1 MLRSYFNPG
10 LKLGCLSMLSLAALS
25 LCSTQVLAADAY
37 RFAYR
42 GMENGDM
49 TVQEVDLDLNLV
61 VTVEQAGQTIDKTK
75 HAVVRKQR
83 CRMTVLES
91 GNVEGTLV
99 KTKVKLTYENADQSQ
114 AQNDEPAEAGPLP
127 VAGKTY
133 FASLVDNKLVIT
145 DERGNRPS
153 DEEWA
158 IVATATDTLGQ
169 PNPIAKFFDGK
180 TYSVGQ
186 ELRMPPQL
194 AKDLLGFS
202 GRLDNASILIL
213 TFAKVQTVNGKPCAV
228 FDTLLESTMTQGTT
242 MKMQMKG
249 KLILEI
255 ETCRA
260 ASIELAGP
268 VKLAE
273 AHGPADGQF
282 TINTQGSMKMALRAG
297 YVKVR

>member
-1 MLRSYFNPG
+1 MLRSNLNLRSKRSFFA
-10 LKLGCLSMLSLAALS
+10 LFSFVAVSFCSAQLQAAE
-25 LCSTQVLAADAY
+25 AY
-37 RFAYR
+37 RFTYR
-42 GMENGDM
+42 GLNIGDT

-75 HAVVRKQR
+75 HAVLRKQR

-91 GNVEGTLV
+91 GTVEGALV
-99 KTKVKLTYENADQSQ
+99 KTKVRLTYESADQKQ
-114 AQNDEPAEAGPLP
+114 AQNDGPVEESPLP
-127 VAGKTY
+127 VSGKTY
-133 FASLVDNKLVIT
+133 FAALAEGKLMIT
-145 DERGNRPS
+145 DEQGNRPS

-169 PNPIAKFFDGK
+169 ANPIAKFFDGK

-202 GRLDNASILIL
+202 GRLDNASKLIL
-213 TFAKVQTVNGKPCAV
+213 TFTKVQVLNGKPCAV

-242 MKMQMKG
+242 MTMQMRG
-249 KLILEI
+249 RLALEI

-260 ASIELAGP
+260 ASIELSGP

>member
-1 MLRSYFNPG
+1 MLR
-10 LKLGCLSMLSLAALS
+10 CLSLLSLVAVS
-25 LCSTQVLAADAY
+25 LCSNHLLAAETY
-37 RFAYR
+37 RFTYR
-42 GMENGDM
+42 GLENGD
-49 TVQEVDLDLNLV
+49 TTLQEVDLDLNLT
-61 VTVEQAGQTIDKTK
+61 VTVEQSGQTIDKTK
-75 HAVVRKQR
+75 HVVLRKQR

-91 GNVEGTLV
+91 TSIDGALV

-114 AQNDEPAEAGPLP
+114 AQNDEPAEEGPLP

-133 FASLVDNKLVIT
+133 FASLVDDKLVIT

-169 PNPIAKFFDGK
+169 SNPIAKFFDGK

-202 GRLDNASILIL
+202 GRLDNASKLIL
-213 TFAKVQTVNGKPCAV
+213 TFTKVQMIGGKKCAV

-242 MKMQMKG
+242 MKMQMQG
-249 KLILEI
+249 KLMLEI
-255 ETCRA
+255 DTCRA

-297 YVKVR
+297 YTQVR

>member
-1 MLRSYFNPG
+1 MLRCFLNQA
-10 LKLGCLSMLSLAALS
+10 LKLNCWSLFTVTLVS
-25 LCSTQVLAADAY
+25 LCSTEGLAAEAY
-37 RFAYR
+37 RFTYR
-42 GMENGDM
+42 GLENGD
-49 TVQEVDLDLNLV
+49 TTLQEVDLDLNLT

-75 HAVVRKQR
+75 HVVLRKQR

-91 GNVEGTLV
+91 VSVEGALV
-99 KTKVKLTYENADQSQ
+99 KTKVKLIYESADQSQ
-114 AQNDEPAEAGPLP
+114 SQNDEPAEEAPLP

-133 FASLVDNKLVIT
+133 FASLIDNKLVIT

-158 IVATATDTLGQ
+158 IVATATETLGKS
-169 PNPIAKFFDGK
+169 NPIAKFFDGK

-202 GRLDNASILIL
+202 GRLDNASKLIL
-213 TFAKVQTVNGKPCAV
+213 TFTKVQMVGGKPCAV

-242 MKMQMKG
+242 MKMQMQG
-249 KLILEI
+249 KLMLEI

-282 TINTQGSMKMALRAG
+282 TINTQGNMKMALRAG
-297 YVKVR
+297 YTQVR

>member
-1 MLRSYFNPG
+1 
-10 LKLGCLSMLSLAALS
+10 
-25 LCSTQVLAADAY
+25 
-37 RFAYR
+37 
-42 GMENGDM
+42 
-49 TVQEVDLDLNLV
+49 
-61 VTVEQAGQTIDKTK
+61 
-75 HAVVRKQR
+75 
-83 CRMTVLES
+83 MTVLES
-91 GNVEGTLV
+91 AMIDGALV
-99 KTKVKLTYENADQSQ
+99 KTKLRLTYESADQSQ

-127 VAGKTY
+127 VSGKTY
-133 FASLVDNKLVIT
+133 FAAIEEGKLVIT
-145 DERGNRPS
+145 NQQGNRPS

-169 PNPIAKFFDGK
+169 SNPIAKFFDGK

-186 ELRMPPQL
+186 ELRMPPEL

-202 GRLDNASILIL
+202 GRLDNASKLIL
-213 TFAKVQTVNGKPCAV
+213 TFTKVQTIGGKTCAV

-242 MKMQMKG
+242 MTMQMRG
-249 KLILEI
+249 RLALEI

-282 TINTQGSMKMALRAG
+282 IINTQGSMKMALRAG